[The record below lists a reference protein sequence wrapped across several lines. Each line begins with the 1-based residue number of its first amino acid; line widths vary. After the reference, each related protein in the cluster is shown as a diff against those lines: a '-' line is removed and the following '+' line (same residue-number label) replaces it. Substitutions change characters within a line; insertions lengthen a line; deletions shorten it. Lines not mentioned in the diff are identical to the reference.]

1 MEIILW
7 LHNTLFASAIVFSP
21 YFNKISAKSAGKSV
35 KVCVFVLH
43 KEFLESKF
51 KNGQL
56 RQIIHEVHMHFSLW
70 DTLVVVIYMES
81 ICLQI
86 CPFTSEL
93 RKCFHL
99 N

>member
-7 LHNTLFASAIVFSP
+7 LHNTLFSSAIAFSP
-21 YFNKISAKSAGKSV
+21 YFNKISAKSARKSV

-70 DTLVVVIYMES
+70 DTLVIS
-81 ICLQI
+81 
-86 CPFTSEL
+86 FT
-93 RKCFHL
+93 RKVFACRSALLPH